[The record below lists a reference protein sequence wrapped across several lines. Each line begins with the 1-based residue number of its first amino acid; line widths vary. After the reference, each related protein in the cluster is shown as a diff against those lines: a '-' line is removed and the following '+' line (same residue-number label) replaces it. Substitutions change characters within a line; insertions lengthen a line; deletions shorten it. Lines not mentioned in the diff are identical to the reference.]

1 MTASCCNAAGA
12 TRDTSAQDDLI
23 VGDHVQT
30 TGVLL
35 TGGVAY
41 ARGDLLGVT
50 AVTNVATLIANG
62 TMANSQ
68 YIMPFTLTAAE
79 ATAHAATGKE
89 IQVYNQGEFAQDK
102 VSFSGVAL
110 TGPEILAVKA
120 ALGPRK
126 IELRKVL

>member
-1 MTASCCNAAGA
+1 MTQSCCNAAGMS
-12 TRDTSAQDDLI
+12 RDTMATDGLV
-23 VGDHVQT
+23 VGDHIQT
-30 TGVLL
+30 TGVIL

-41 ARGDLLGVT
+41 ARGDILGVT

-79 ATAHAATGKE
+79 ATAHVASGKE
-89 IQVYNQGEFAQDK
+89 VQVYNQGEFAQDK
-102 VSFSGVAL
+102 VSFAGVAL

>member
-1 MTASCCNAAGA
+1 MTATCCNAAGV
-12 TRDTSAQDDLI
+12 TRDVSSADDLI

-35 TGGVAY
+35 TGAVAY
-41 ARGDLLGVT
+41 TRGDLLGIT
-50 AVTNVATLIANG
+50 AATNVATLISNG
-62 TMANSQ
+62 TLANSQ
-68 YIMPFTLTAAE
+68 YIMPFTLTAGE
-79 ATAHAATGKE
+79 ATAHAAAGKE

-102 VSFSGVAL
+102 ISLSGVAL
-110 TGPEILAVKA
+110 TAPEILAAKA